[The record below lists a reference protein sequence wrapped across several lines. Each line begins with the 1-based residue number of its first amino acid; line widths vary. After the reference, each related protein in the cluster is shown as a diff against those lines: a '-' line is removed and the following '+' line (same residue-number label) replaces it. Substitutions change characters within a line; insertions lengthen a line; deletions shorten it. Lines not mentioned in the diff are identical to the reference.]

1 MAGTGEGTLKVRVL
15 TANVQSFPDHAL
27 TLDEAQDDL
36 KRNADVADIVLL
48 QEIADRYRPLVER
61 AFPSPE
67 WEVFYGRIGNNEPI
81 AFRRRLFRRLDGKVT
96 QLHPGVAG
104 LHGRRNMTWVR
115 LAAESNGAE
124 FNVTNLHL
132 VSGAFVEPPKVN
144 RAFRVKEWNEGI
156 AKHLTFVDSLVE
168 KGQPVLGGGDY
179 NRQLRRHPSLGAEVG
194 DRLVK
199 YAVDPGSIDLLWFL
213 DGKDAGWS
221 LRSREVFAGRDD
233 GTRPQRNS
241 DHAARLAVVELGR
254 DVAGGMPFYM
264 PGRPAD
270 VDPRPTHKHKSKP
283 KHENRP
289 EHDHPAKDWPQPF
302 EKTTFGDTKKY
313 EVDWK
318 TRAALEEV
326 ERRLGYTLTLYQGS
340 YNTKVR
346 ASGGTHA
353 GGGVVDLAPADHA
366 RKVKVLR
373 AVGFAAWYRPESDDW
388 DPHIHAVLVDHG
400 KLSPQAQS
408 QVVQYRDGTDGLKS
422 HAKDPTPRPNPLPV
436 FRYPPK
442 DRRESGPGHDAV
454 SDTPASTHGSHHS
467 HGSDGV
473 PGLAYP
479 PKRMLDGVDTSHHQ
493 AGKID
498 LRKAQHAGLRWWY
511 VKTTDGETTVDDTYR
526 KRVREARRAGVP
538 VGSYHFA
545 RPDGGD
551 AVKEARHFLESSEIR
566 LGDMVPMLDLEG
578 REVLSREQLTT
589 WVGVWVTTVRRELAQ
604 RGLMATPIIYTS
616 FDLDDAFGCKLWV
629 ARYSNDFREPRIPAP
644 WKRAA
649 IWQHSDGKVGP
660 IRNVPGFGAVDV
672 NAMHPELPLS
682 ALRVR
687 RPGASGGNDLD
698 HIRRDL
704 QVAMR
709 RLDDALGRLPERKS
723 S

>member
-1 MAGTGEGTLKVRVL
+1 MAGTGGGTLKFRVL

-67 WEVFYGRIGNNEPI
+67 WEVFYGRKDNNEPI
-81 AFRRRLFRRLDGKVT
+81 AFRRRLFRRLDQGVT

-104 LHGRRNMTWVR
+104 LHGRRNMTWIR
-115 LAAESNGAE
+115 LAAESNGAV

-132 VSGAFVEPPKVN
+132 VSGAFVVPPKPN
-144 RAFRVKEWNEGI
+144 RAFRVKEWHDGI
-156 AKHLTFVDSLVE
+156 SKHLTFVDSLVE
-168 KGQPVLGGGDY
+168 KGEPVLGGGDY

-213 DGKDAGWS
+213 DGKDARWS

-233 GTRPQRNS
+233 GKRPQRNS
-241 DHAARLAVVELGR
+241 DHAARLAIVELGR
-254 DVAGGMPFYM
+254 NVGSGAPFYT
-264 PGRPAD
+264 PGGPAQQ
-270 VDPRPTHKHKSKP
+270 DPRPKP
-283 KHENRP
+283 KPENRP
-289 EHDHPAKDWPQPF
+289 KPDHPARDWPSAF
-302 EKTTFGDTKKY
+302 EKTMFGDTKKY
-313 EVDWK
+313 EIDWK
-318 TRAALEEV
+318 TRAALEEA

-340 YNTKVR
+340 YSTKVS
-346 ASGGTHA
+346 ASGRTHA
-353 GGGVVDLAPADHA
+353 GGGVVDLAPADHQ

-373 AVGFAAWYRPESDDW
+373 AIGFAAWYRPRTADW

-400 KLSPQAQS
+400 KLSPEAQS
-408 QVVQYRDGTDGLKS
+408 QVAQYRARTNGLRS
-422 HAKDPTPRPNPLPV
+422 HAKDPTPRPDPIPI

-442 DRRESGPGHDAV
+442 DHHRPGPDRPAETDKPGPSNGSNGSPGPSG
-454 SDTPASTHGSHHS
+454 T
-467 HGSDGV
+467 
-473 PGLAYP
+473 AYP

-526 KRVREARRAGVP
+526 KRVREARKAGVP
-538 VGSYHFA
+538 VGAYHFA
-545 RPDGGD
+545 RPDGGG
-551 AVKEARHFLESSEIR
+551 AAKEAKHFLEHAEIR

-578 REVLSREQLTT
+578 REVLNRDQLTK
-589 WVGVWVTTVRRELAQ
+589 WVGVWVTTVRRELAG

-629 ARYSNDFREPRIPAP
+629 ARYSNDFREPRIPQP

-660 IRNVPGFGAVDV
+660 IRHVPGFGAVDV

-687 RPGASGGNDLD
+687 RPQKASDLD
-698 HIRRDL
+698 LIRRDL

-709 RLDDALGRLPERKS
+709 RLDDALDRLPERTKS
-723 S
+723 